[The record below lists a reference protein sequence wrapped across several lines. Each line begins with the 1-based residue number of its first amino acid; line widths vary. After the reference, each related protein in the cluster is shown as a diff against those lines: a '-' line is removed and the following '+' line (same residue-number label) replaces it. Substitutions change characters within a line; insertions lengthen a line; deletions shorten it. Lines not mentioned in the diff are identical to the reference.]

1 MIRSGFLLVLIFLVS
16 CGAENTTVQRP
27 ESLISPERMADIIV
41 DINLVEA
48 QITEVQFLQSIIKD
62 SVQSYYSGLFSKHN
76 ITQEQLNENL
86 AYYVAE
92 GVVMDSIYEDALAI
106 LTGMEKDLEH
116 VKMPINDQSHITSDE
131 MKKLLRDSAVLDLI
145 SNADVVFPV
154 KHDSILRYYKINQHL
169 LDSMGIGFRRFGVS
183 LNFYVGNEKR
193 LNKFMQTL

>member
-1 MIRSGFLLVLIFLVS
+1 MIRSGVLLVLFFLVS
-16 CGAENTTVQRP
+16 CGAENTTDQRP